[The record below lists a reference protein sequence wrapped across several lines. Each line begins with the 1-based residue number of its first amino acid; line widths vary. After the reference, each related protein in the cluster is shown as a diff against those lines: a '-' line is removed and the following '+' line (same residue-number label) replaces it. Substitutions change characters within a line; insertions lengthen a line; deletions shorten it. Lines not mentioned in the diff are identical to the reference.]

1 MENGLSAT
9 FQDNGPHGEDAFL
22 TKELGPT
29 GSLDV
34 VLDGVTHCE
43 GGYASSFTAQ
53 VLREAQIESARD
65 VLNALEEANK
75 ILFQGGRGRN
85 LLTTV
90 SVALKLGQELHIIS
104 AGDSP
109 VYLVRGGKA
118 RQLTNIERPTS
129 LSGVTNGAIG
139 LKEKL
144 ECFSGSITL
153 EPRDRLILT
162 TDGLTNNVY
171 IEEVEEVIERSA
183 TPEDATA
190 ALQALVNE
198 KRSQRKGRED
208 FYGTF
213 REDDQTVTI
222 RYFA

>member
-1 MENGLSAT
+1 MENGISAT
-9 FQDNGPHGEDAFL
+9 FQDNAPHGEDAFL
-22 TKELGPT
+22 TRELGPT
-29 GSLDV
+29 GSLDA
-34 VLDGVTHCE
+34 VLDGVSHCE
-43 GGYASSFTAQ
+43 GGYASSFTTQ
-53 VLREAQIESARD
+53 VLRDAKIESARD
-65 VLNALEEANK
+65 VVDALEEANK

-90 SVALKLGQELHIIS
+90 SVALKLGQELHVIS
-104 AGDSP
+104 SGDSP

-139 LKEKL
+139 LLEKF
-144 ECFSGSITL
+144 ECFSDSITL

-171 IEEVEEVIERSA
+171 IEEVEEILQRSA
-183 TPEDATA
+183 TPEDAIS
-190 ALQALVNE
+190 ALHALVDE
-198 KRSQRKGRED
+198 KRSLRKGRED